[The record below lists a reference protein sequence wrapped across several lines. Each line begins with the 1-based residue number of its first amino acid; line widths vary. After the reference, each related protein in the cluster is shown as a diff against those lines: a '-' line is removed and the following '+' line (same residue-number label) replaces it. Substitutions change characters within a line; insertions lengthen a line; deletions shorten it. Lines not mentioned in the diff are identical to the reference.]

1 MEFVSKVIKATSCFK
16 MLSFRKRPI
25 EYETPENISLLFDDG
40 SSPEEYNSAGIY
52 LFTTNLF
59 FFN

>member
-1 MEFVSKVIKATSCFK
+1 

-40 SSPEEYNSAGIY
+40 SSPEEYNSAGFY
-52 LFTTNLF
+52 PFTTNLF
-59 FFN
+59 FFD